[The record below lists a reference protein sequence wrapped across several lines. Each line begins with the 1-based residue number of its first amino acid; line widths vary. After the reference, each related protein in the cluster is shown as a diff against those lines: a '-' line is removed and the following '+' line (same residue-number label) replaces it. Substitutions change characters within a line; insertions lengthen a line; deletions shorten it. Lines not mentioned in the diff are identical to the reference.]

1 MLNWELSGAAPI
13 SFTAGLSPRGRPI
26 DPFKSSESLL
36 TPMSW
41 ETDRVLVLGH
51 RGYSALYPENT
62 LLAFEE
68 AVRAG
73 ADGVELDVRLT
84 LDGEAVVIHD
94 ESLDRTSDMSGLV
107 SELTLPEIRRADLGM
122 DQRIPALEEVLS
134 EVEGLVNVEIKE
146 ERAVDRCVRV
156 VRETD
161 SSERVLYS
169 SFNVNI
175 LRRVRSMDSEARL
188 GLLIDSDEVLA
199 EIPSLAADLGLFS
212 VNASVEGVDLLG
224 VEGFAAASEMLR
236 RSGLRLILWALS
248 DDRLHQLLPELAG
261 TFDAVITD
269 DPPRALRL
277 LTSMGLR

>member
-1 MLNWELSGAAPI
+1 MG
-13 SFTAGLSPRGRPI
+13 
-26 DPFKSSESLL
+26 
-36 TPMSW
+36 W

-68 AVRAG
+68 AVRTG

-107 SELTLPEIRRADLGM
+107 SELTLPEIRKADLGM
-122 DQRIPALEEVLS
+122 GQRIPTLEEVLS

-169 SFNVNI
+169 SFNVNV
-175 LRRVRSMDSEARL
+175 LRRVRSMDFEARL
-188 GLLIDSDEVLA
+188 GLLIDSEEMLA
-199 EIPSLAADLGLFS
+199 EIPSLAAELGLFS
-212 VNASVEGVDLLG
+212 VNAPVEGVDLLG
-224 VEGFAAASEMLR
+224 IEGFAAASEMLR
-236 RSGLRLILWALS
+236 RSGLRLILWALN
-248 DDRLHQLLPELAG
+248 DAHLHQLLPELAG

-269 DPPRALRL
+269 DPPRALKL